1 MQGKDRWPRMSMRDQ
16 TARGGGLSRWFNA
29 RGWAQIIIG
38 APYLWLLAF
47 FLVPFLIVVA
57 MSFATRTPTAPP
69 FGFGGVNPV
78 LNLEGYGRLF
88 TEDLFLR
95 AFLTSI
101 VNAAVATLFCL
112 LIGYPMALG
121 LTRVSQG
128 WRNILLMLVI
138 LPFWTSFLLRV
149 YAWMGLMG
157 SNSWFNRMLTG
168 WYNAVV
174 PEELALRAIPMMH
187 SNFAVVLVMVYTYLP
202 FMILPLYANLER
214 LDPALDEA
222 AMDLGARP
230 FAVFRDV
237 TLPQSIPGI
246 IAGGLLVFIPAAGEL
261 VIPSLVGDAGSPMIG
276 RVISDQFAQAR
287 DWPMAS
293 TVAVA
298 LLVLMVLPMM
308 IYTHYQSRAEGREG
322 DGT

>member
-1 MQGKDRWPRMSMRDQ
+1 
-16 TARGGGLSRWFNA
+16 
-29 RGWAQIIIG
+29 
-38 APYLWLLAF
+38 
-47 FLVPFLIVVA
+47 
-57 MSFATRTPTAPP
+57 
-69 FGFGGVNPV
+69 
-78 LNLEGYGRLF
+78 
-88 TEDLFLR
+88 
-95 AFLTSI
+95 
-101 VNAAVATLFCL
+101 
-112 LIGYPMALG
+112 
-121 LTRVSQG
+121 
-128 WRNILLMLVI
+128 
-138 LPFWTSFLLRV
+138 
-149 YAWMGLMG
+149 
-157 SNSWFNRMLTG
+157 
-168 WYNAVV
+168 
-174 PEELALRAIPMMH
+174 
-187 SNFAVVLVMVYTYLP
+187 
-202 FMILPLYANLER
+202 MILPLYANLER